1 MKTRAL
7 LRKLREN
14 EEDLALDL
22 LNKAIEQVFIQGQE
36 SEKKILSRINRFKL
50 KKRYEREKE
59 HQDIAED
66 VLKEMVEQ
74 MKEDLPC
81 SKLLGANSC
90 KYKLSTL
97 GHIDRFCEALFER
110 IENRIREKENQLE
123 QGKLFE

>member
-1 MKTRAL
+1 MRTKEL

-14 EEDLALDL
+14 EEGLALKL
-22 LNKAIEQVFIQGQE
+22 LNKAMEQVFIQGQE

-81 SKLLGANSC
+81 SKLLGVNSC

-97 GHIDRFCEALFER
+97 GHIDRFCDALFER
-110 IENRIREKENQLE
+110 IENRIRENENQLE
-123 QGKLFE
+123 QGKLFD